1 MAMVVVVV
9 TTMGLVVVVVVTMTM
24 MMMTIV
30 INFELDETMGGH
42 LLRPITN
49 ANANKKNCCAIHPT
63 FENASK
69 MVWS

>member
-1 MAMVVVVV
+1 
-9 TTMGLVVVVVVTMTM
+9 
-24 MMMTIV
+24 
-30 INFELDETMGGH
+30 MGGH

-49 ANANKKNCCAIHPT
+49 ANASKKNCCAIHPT